1 MSKKLEN
8 VEYLIKIEQK
18 NKKQLEEK
26 YTKQIHR
33 IESQI
38 EKFEKE
44 LESTLKEL
52 NEKEARIFEIQ
63 RSKLDVFKQEIS
75 KYQNVYNEIDE
86 KHSYVQSQIDNAKID
101 EEQLYNH
108 SGMFYEDYLSYTNE
122 IEFLKK
128 KVVELKENLSE
139 IEKTYPKEF
148 EFLLQDI
155 ELEKEMNEIS
165 AGKKQ
170 LQEEVEVMERNKK
183 ELLKLKDNKSFEM
196 QNLIDDI
203 KKIEASIETG
213 KKDNHLVKLEE
224 YIVNN
229 ISDML
234 VFEKMK
240 ILIQNYYNQK
250 NFDLENELN
259 VLLIKNLNEKMKE
272 MKNEFVSIKNEK
284 MLNKGKLEK
293 TIEELSR
300 VGLNNKNVIDRSRV
314 EKDINLRQVEL
325 ERLNNEINILELNCK
340 KKETLFNKYIIVLR
354 SKCRKSSQESYFEM
368 NPALI
373 IETEFEEKFKEEM
386 LKLIDS
392 DTTISIEEKVK
403 NKNLVEIY
411 FKELIN
417 REKIL
422 QASINKKR
430 KNEETIENLAKE
442 IEKIEEN
449 YQQCEGEI
457 NSKKAHIGEIVTKEK
472 IFNERIETR
481 NRNLTSNL
489 EQLGEMEFEKYL
501 KSNDQVLKNM
511 KKVYGNKILDKVFK
525 VQKQKFLETVIMD
538 HSYKKGKVNEYIQ
551 MITRHEATLDSY
563 STILTELE
571 SNYKQTLRKYDG
583 LQDFKESKFQEK
595 IVLEESK
602 VDLKEKM
609 EVILEAQIKEIES
622 EKKQLQFKFNL
633 NFYITKVQ
641 DLGEKISELNY
652 NKETLLKEYENY
664 NNIINEKEHKLYI
677 EDLDL
682 KNNLISLSRG
692 VNEENSPYTVMP
704 YKVNKSYES
713 ARKLDYNSSEEDE
726 EKLVK
731 ENLNNNNENFND
743 LMKKSVAEYRDI
755 QESVREENL
764 EESVKREEESKSKNI

>member
-26 YTKQIHR
+26 YTKQVYR
-33 IESQI
+33 LETQI
-38 EKFEKE
+38 EKYEKE
-44 LESTLKEL
+44 LEGTLREL
-52 NEKEARIFEIQ
+52 NEKEARIFDIQ
-63 RSKLDVFKQEIS
+63 RVKLDDFKQEIG
-75 KYQNVYNEIDE
+75 KYQNVYSEIDE
-86 KHSYVQSQIDNAKID
+86 KHHMVLSQLENSKRD

-108 SGMFYEDYLSYTNE
+108 TGMFLEDYLSYSNE
-122 IEFLKK
+122 IVMLKK
-128 KVVELKENLSE
+128 KVLELKDNLRE

-155 ELEKEMNEIS
+155 ELEKDMNEIS
-165 AGKKQ
+165 GGKKQ
-170 LQEEVEVMERNKK
+170 LQEEIDGLERGKKQLYKIKENKT
-183 ELLKLKDNKSFEM
+183 NEM
-196 QNLIDDI
+196 HNLIEDI

-213 KKDNHLVKLEE
+213 RKDNHLIKLEE

-229 ISDML
+229 IGDMI

-240 ILIQNYYNQK
+240 ILVQNYYNQK

-259 VLLIKNLNEKMKE
+259 VLLIKNLNEKLKE

-284 MLNKGKLEK
+284 MMNKGKLEK
-293 TIEELSR
+293 IIDELSR
-300 VGLNNKNVIDRSRV
+300 IAQNNKNIIDKNRV
-314 EKDINLRQVEL
+314 EKDISLRQVEL

-354 SKCRKSSQESYFEM
+354 NKCRKSSQESYYEM

-386 LKLIDS
+386 IRLIES
-392 DTTISIEEKVK
+392 DATLAVEDKVK

-411 FKELIN
+411 FKELLN

-430 KNEETIENLAKE
+430 KSEENIENLAKE
-442 IEKIEEN
+442 IEKLEDSLC
-449 YQQCEGEI
+449 QCENEI
-457 NSKKAHIGEIVTKEK
+457 NSKKAAIGEIVTKEK
-472 IFNERIETR
+472 IFGERIEMR
-481 NRNLTSNL
+481 NRNLTGSL
-489 EQLGEMEFEKYL
+489 EQLGELEFEKYL

-538 HSYKKGKVNEYIQ
+538 HSYKKGKVNEFIQ
-551 MITRHEATLDSY
+551 FITRFESILEFY
-563 STILTELE
+563 SQNQNELE
-571 SNYKQTLRKYDG
+571 NNYKQTFRKYDG
-583 LQDFKESKFQEK
+583 IQDYKEGKYQEK
-595 IVLEESK
+595 AVLEESK
-602 VDLKEKM
+602 ADLKEKM
-609 EVILEAQIKEIES
+609 EIILDSQIKEIES
-622 EKKQLQFKFNL
+622 EKRQLQFKFNL
-633 NFYITKVQ
+633 NYYIQKIK
-641 DLGEKISELNY
+641 DIGEKISELN
-652 NKETLLKEYENY
+652 NNRETLLKEYENF

-682 KNNLISLSRG
+682 KNNLISLSMG
-692 VNEENSPYTVMP
+692 VNEENGPMTHMP

-713 ARKLDYNSSEEDE
+713 ARKLEYNSEEEE
-726 EKLVK
+726 EKYV
-731 ENLNNNNENFND
+731 NDNDNFND
-743 LMKKSVAEYRDI
+743 LMKKSVAEYN
-755 QESVREENL
+755 QESIREDNM
-764 EESVKREEESKSKNI
+764 EEVNKREEENKSKIK